1 MVIGTPQVPNG
12 SNVHAAQ
19 VYGKI
24 MRPLSLLLHLLPIAL
39 AAQHCGYDFAAIIVV
54 HPHAT
59 HDSLVVPGLRITLL
73 DSTNLPLS
81 HSGVQLEVFHQNTD
95 MQACDH
101 GPHGTYKGQPCCFP
115 FAKDDYILVVRHGM
129 DLSHMKLLVQDERD
143 VDRTNKRRSQAAER
157 SWPMRFE
164 QQVIPLTDTIA
175 YSLCGTYDEEVYHG
189 YAGEHAYH
197 SVDIPLTGR

>member
-1 MVIGTPQVPNG
+1 
-12 SNVHAAQ
+12 
-19 VYGKI
+19 
-24 MRPLSLLLHLLPIAL
+24 
-39 AAQHCGYDFAAIIVV
+39 
-54 HPHAT
+54 
-59 HDSLVVPGLRITLL
+59 
-73 DSTNLPLS
+73 
-81 HSGVQLEVFHQNTD
+81 
-95 MQACDH
+95 
-101 GPHGTYKGQPCCFP
+101 
-115 FAKDDYILVVRHGM
+115 M